1 MTSQR
6 EHKFNPTSANDGGGH
21 KIQIVMTR
29 MTKNGI
35 STTLAG
41 QEQYE
46 TFYLR
51 QRVKRV
57 SRVMYDYRTE
67 DGELFSVV
75 APTLEECRHKRDE
88 WLTKKK

>member
-1 MTSQR
+1 MTA
-6 EHKFNPTSANDGGGH
+6 EVK

-51 QRVKRV
+51 QRGKRV

-75 APTLEECRHKRDE
+75 APTLEECRQKRDE
-88 WLTKKK
+88 WLSKKK